1 MLSWGYV
8 CWKKR
13 FRTPAKAIILFAAG
27 GEIVLIIYVFYT
39 PTILVSFTEMT
50 PQIVTTFMPGTIAAI
65 VLPFRKE
72 FLSPI

>member
-1 MLSWGYV
+1 MPSWGYV

-13 FRTPAKAIILFAAG
+13 FRTPVKGIIFFAAG
-27 GEIVLIIYVFYT
+27 GEVVLIIYVFYT
-39 PTILVSFTEMT
+39 TAILVSFTEMT
-50 PQIVTTFMPGTIAAI
+50 PQIVTTFILRAIAAI